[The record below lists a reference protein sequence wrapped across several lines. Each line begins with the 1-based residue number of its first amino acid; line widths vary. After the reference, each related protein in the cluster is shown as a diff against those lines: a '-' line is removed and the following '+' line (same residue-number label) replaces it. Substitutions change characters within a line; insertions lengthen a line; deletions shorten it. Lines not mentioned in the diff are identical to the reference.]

1 MWNKYQTGEDKMS
14 NEINRIGI
22 NPSSVNPYG
31 NNPKGPETKPEDKQP
46 EGAKTPPPGTQVNP
60 NDVLTYMA
68 QSAIV
73 VNPKA
78 TTKTYDVSKYV
89 TPEQAARIAGLMSD
103 FEDKVVQG
111 LLAIDETGELAGLS
125 DSAKYEIA
133 ASMVK

>member
-31 NNPKGPETKPEDKQP
+31 NNPKGSDTKPEDKQP
-46 EGAKTPPPGTQVNP
+46 ETAKTPAPGTQVNP

-68 QSAIV
+68 QSAII

-89 TPEQAARIAGLMSD
+89 TPEQAERIAGFVAS
-103 FEDKVVQG
+103 FEDQVAKG